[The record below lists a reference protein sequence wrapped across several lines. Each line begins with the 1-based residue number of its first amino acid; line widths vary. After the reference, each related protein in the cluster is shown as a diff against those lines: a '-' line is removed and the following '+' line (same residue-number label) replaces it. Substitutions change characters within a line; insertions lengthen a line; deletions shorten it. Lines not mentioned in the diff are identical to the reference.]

1 MNEPLFFHR
10 SINYRGFYLL
20 FILFTSVLPTSTLS
34 SVADCLVRP
43 QQTSRYF
50 HLHPLI
56 LGLFLQV
63 YYKGRRDSRSHASPE
78 RRPSAKEP
86 SPSKFPRLP
95 RQSTA
100 IDESGPGPWGRR
112 GSQPTLSPDL
122 PAASSSSA
130 AAADDSS
137 GRKARRDSLSP
148 DSASY
153 THGRRDSR
161 SHLSPDRT
169 GTDRDVSPVGRG
181 RRGRLR
187 RQSTSITGGAGC
199 RGMPPRS
206 PESSSTCSSRD
217 PSPCNRA
224 PPAPTSHAPVMIRRQ
239 STTEEILIAR
249 GFRRQSTTEE
259 MIRCRNF
266 RRQSSQSEDLSRSRG
281 RRDSSA
287 QIIDGTFATMTVE
300 TTSTFFDTS
309 TQTGEF
315 HRAIQPLYV
324 VIPHVRNFFWAIER
338 YDKDES

>member
-1 MNEPLFFHR
+1 M
-10 SINYRGFYLL
+10 
-20 FILFTSVLPTSTLS
+20 
-34 SVADCLVRP
+34 
-43 QQTSRYF
+43 
-50 HLHPLI
+50 
-56 LGLFLQV
+56 
-63 YYKGRRDSRSHASPE
+63 YYKGRRDSRTHASPE
-78 RRPSAKEP
+78 RRPSTKES

-122 PAASSSSA
+122 PAVAAA

-153 THGRRDSR
+153 PRGRRDSR

-169 GTDRDVSPVGRG
+169 GAERDVSPVGRG

-224 PPAPTSHAPVMIRRQ
+224 PPTPISHAPIIRRQ

-287 QIIDGTFATMTVE
+287 QIIDGTVATMTVE

-309 TQTGEF
+309 TQTGQF
-315 HRAIQPLYV
+315 AALFWRQKTCSCVYTYRKNFTTVAFSSIQAYRETLYFIATLYNNVILYV
-324 VIPHVRNFFWAIER
+324 LVEEIPHKCLLCSSLRRSGNYV
-338 YDKDES
+338 YH

>member
-1 MNEPLFFHR
+1 M
-10 SINYRGFYLL
+10 
-20 FILFTSVLPTSTLS
+20 
-34 SVADCLVRP
+34 
-43 QQTSRYF
+43 
-50 HLHPLI
+50 
-56 LGLFLQV
+56 QV
-63 YYKGRRDSRSHASPE
+63 YYKGRRDSRTHASPE
-78 RRPSAKEP
+78 RRPSAKES

-122 PAASSSSA
+122 PAGAAS
-130 AAADDSS
+130 DDTS

-153 THGRRDSR
+153 TRGRRDSR
-161 SHLSPDRT
+161 SHLSPDRS
-169 GTDRDVSPVGRG
+169 GADRDVSPVGRG

-187 RQSTSITGGAGC
+187 RQSTSITGGY
-199 RGMPPRS
+199 RGIPPRS

-224 PPAPTSHAPVMIRRQ
+224 PPAPTSHAPVIRRQ

-281 RRDSSA
+281 RRDSAA
-287 QIIDGTFATMTVE
+287 QILDGTFSTMTVE

-309 TQTGEF
+309 TQTGE
-315 HRAIQPLYV
+315 LK
-324 VIPHVRNFFWAIER
+324 VICLFICLFVCLFVLQATGELLSVCTYKFQKNVKYWIKF
-338 YDKDES
+338 

>member
-1 MNEPLFFHR
+1 MSNVFC
-10 SINYRGFYLL
+10 
-20 FILFTSVLPTSTLS
+20 V
-34 SVADCLVRP
+34 V
-43 QQTSRYF
+43 
-50 HLHPLI
+50 
-56 LGLFLQV
+56 QV
-63 YYKGRRDSRSHASPE
+63 YYKGRRDSRTHASPE
-78 RRPSAKEP
+78 RRPSGKEP
-86 SPSKFPRLP
+86 SPSKFPRLQ

-100 IDESGPGPWGRR
+100 IDDSSPGPWGRR

-122 PAASSSSA
+122 PAASTE
-130 AAADDSS
+130 DGS

-153 THGRRDSR
+153 TRGRRDSR
-161 SHLSPDRT
+161 THLSPDRS
-169 GTDRDVSPVGRG
+169 GERDVSPVGRG

-187 RQSTSITGGAGC
+187 RQSTSITGGGGC

-217 PSPCNRA
+217 PSPCNRTSA
-224 PPAPTSHAPVMIRRQ
+224 PPPSHAPAIRRQ

-309 TQTGEF
+309 TQTGNLC
-315 HRAIQPLYV
+315 QS
-324 VIPHVRNFFWAIER
+324 R
-338 YDKDES
+338 YTFSN

>member
-1 MNEPLFFHR
+1 M
-10 SINYRGFYLL
+10 
-20 FILFTSVLPTSTLS
+20 
-34 SVADCLVRP
+34 
-43 QQTSRYF
+43 
-50 HLHPLI
+50 
-56 LGLFLQV
+56 
-63 YYKGRRDSRSHASPE
+63 
-78 RRPSAKEP
+78 
-86 SPSKFPRLP
+86 
-95 RQSTA
+95 
-100 IDESGPGPWGRR
+100 
-112 GSQPTLSPDL
+112 
-122 PAASSSSA
+122 AAA
-130 AAADDSS
+130 VAADDSS

-153 THGRRDSR
+153 TRGRRDSR
-161 SHLSPDRT
+161 THLSPDRT
-169 GTDRDVSPVGRG
+169 GAERDVSPVGRG

-187 RQSTSITGGAGC
+187 RQSTSITGGSGC

-224 PPAPTSHAPVMIRRQ
+224 SPAPTSHAPIIRRQ

-309 TQTGEF
+309 TQTGQF
-315 HRAIQPLYV
+315 AASICKCKTFSCAIFGAMASSGMWVHHEGLC
-324 VIPHVRNFFWAIER
+324 
-338 YDKDES
+338 